1 MCQKLNAASEKSNN
15 MDQKR
20 MKDVLGGSSSSS
32 CCAVPG
38 GEGESQDQK
47 AERRE
52 RERERDR
59 ARLRGEGGRGKA
71 LIDYA
76 QCLAK
81 LLEGMHL
88 LDRPWML
95 PNYIAH
101 SRGPHN
107 EFQICPTAAL
117 FVEPRIPAAF
127 LCKSENLW
135 VPVTSR
141 KDGVKYMFSYPV

>member
-20 MKDVLGGSSSSS
+20 MKDVLGGSSSS

-127 LCKSENLW
+127 LCKSDNLW

-141 KDGVKYMFSYPV
+141 QDGVKYMFSYPV